1 MELATHI
8 SFAVFILSAIA
19 LPIVCVIIQRRTRR
33 EIQRL
38 STEYKALIEMHRKS
52 LDDTDKDTPWVNTD
66 A

>member
-33 EIQRL
+33 EIKRL
-38 STEYKALIEMHRKS
+38 STDYEALIEMHRKS
-52 LDDTDKDTPWVNTD
+52 LDDTR
-66 A
+66 